1 MVLFPAKTAADHT
14 FLDLFPGLM
23 MKNARLNFS
32 NFRPSGSCYCQIS
45 DSGKQVAVKSH
56 GYARYPPWGKQLT
69 GALGAVYI
77 SPVTWT
83 GDFTWENFSP
93 VIRAS
98 CSTQVRSRLGRFLLR
113 DLY

>member
-1 MVLFPAKTAADHT
+1 MVLFPTKTAADHT
-14 FLDLFPGLM
+14 FLDMFPVLM

-32 NFRPSGSCYCQIS
+32 NSRPSGSCYCQIP
-45 DSGKQVAVKSH
+45 DPVKHVAVKSH
-56 GYARYPPWGKQLT
+56 GYARYPPWGKPQT

-77 SPVTWT
+77 SRVTWT
-83 GDFTWENFSP
+83 GAFTWENFSP

-98 CSTQVRSRLGRFLLR
+98 CSTQVRSQLGRFLLR